1 MCAGS
6 KKGWCTFWEIST
18 GVLINSFQSHFKAVT
33 RVEFSACG
41 GYCVTVSDDGMAR
54 IWEVAMIVD
63 QSQAENIVSVSSKK
77 TIIPYRSWSPHTLSA
92 KDLFLV
98 SGLSSLRVFTCSTDR
113 TVVMYDA
120 HSGKQVL
127 RISLAQSLECITCNA
142 LQDIC
147 FVGATNGN
155 IFIIDLSVTAIGISA
170 ANATT
175 GYIAPRAGAMNT
187 SAESSNT
194 SKGQSQLGNL
204 PAGVSIME
212 GHTRAVTSLS
222 CSIDNTTLVSSSE
235 DGSLRIWDM
244 WTKQCLREVK
254 PMNKTAL
261 TNAIITIRPELI
273 GSGVH
278 KPSLSPIE
286 SLKKYPGSGGNSTVG
301 EASNV
306 SGGLNNRVVLASGV
320 LGSHIEEKLNA
331 SQKYENGPDSFFKDT
346 ENSKE
351 NNGNQRNQKR
361 ARAEENEDIAED
373 NNDRNEKRRKNDQE
387 VQKTESKGKGLGD
400 SDFIALSAEGDDRG
414 DYTDID
420 IADLVAP
427 VVSLKGIGSSKKP
440 GGSRANQQKT
450 ERSNEEDAITIK
462 EDSDK
467 KINSTKKRSKS
478 IEVEEEETGTG
489 EDIAIEIEEPKEE
502 ESKTKK
508 IKDRKLPKDIKENPP
523 ARGKNAS
530 SKEKEKNLKGGRTKL
545 RK

>member
-1 MCAGS
+1 M
-6 KKGWCTFWEIST
+6 
-18 GVLINSFQSHFKAVT
+18 INSFQAHFKAVT

-41 GYCVTVSDDGMAR
+41 GYCATISDDGMAR

-63 QSQAENIVSVSSKK
+63 QSQAGNIVSVSSKK

-98 SGLSSLRVFTCSTDR
+98 SGFSSLRVFTCSTDR

-120 HSGKQVL
+120 HSGKQIL
-127 RISLAQSLECITCNA
+127 RISLSHSLECITCNP

-155 IFIIDLSVTAIGISA
+155 IFIIDLSVTAIGMSA

-175 GYIAPRAGAMNT
+175 GYIAPRAGAMST

-194 SKGQSQLGNL
+194 SKGQGQLGNL

-222 CSIDNTTLVSSSE
+222 CSLDNTTLVSSSE
-235 DGSLRIWDM
+235 DGSLRIWDI

-261 TNAIITIRPELI
+261 TNAIITVRPELI

-278 KPSLSPIE
+278 KPTLSPIE
-286 SLKKYPGSGGNSTVG
+286 SLKKYPGSGGNSNVG
-301 EASNV
+301 ESSNI
-306 SGGLNNRVVLASGV
+306 SGGFNNRVVLAAGV
-320 LGSHIEEKLNA
+320 LGSHIEEKLNT
-331 SQKYENGPDSFFKDT
+331 SQKYGNGPDSVFKDT
-346 ENSKE
+346 ENLKE
-351 NNGNQRNQKR
+351 NNGSQKNQKR
-361 ARAEENEDIAED
+361 ARVEENEDVVNED
-373 NNDRNEKRRKNDQE
+373 ENRNEKRKKNDNE
-387 VQKTESKGKGLGD
+387 IKKIEIKGFGDGDFVALGD
-400 SDFIALSAEGDDRG
+400 NRG

-427 VVSLKGIGSSKKP
+427 VVAIKGIGSSKKA
-440 GGSRANQQKT
+440 GGSRANQHK
-450 ERSNEEDAITIK
+450 REELEDHDTSVDNK
-462 EDSDK
+462 ESVEDDEES
-467 KINSTKKRSKS
+467 
-478 IEVEEEETGTG
+478 EEEAKETKVK
-489 EDIAIEIEEPKEE
+489 D
-502 ESKTKK
+502 ESKK
-508 IKDRKLPKDIKENPP
+508 IKDRKQPKDIKENPP
-523 ARGKNAS
+523 ARGKSAS
-530 SKEKEKNLKGGRTKL
+530 SKEKNENKTKGGKTKL